1 MFIQFIKKKLR
12 KLKIFYLIRDY
23 FYTSKIEKLITSIL
37 PESTCIDVGA
47 SYFEHS
53 KWRVFLKSKK
63 INWISVDPNAHNLT
77 YLKDWRWQSKL
88 KVVNQGLSQNGG
100 EVYLYVTN
108 VDSGSSIK
116 KPKLPS
122 SMKMRLVGESYFF
135 PYKKKKIITKSL
147 KTLIKQNYNS
157 NPFFIKLD
165 TQGTELDILKGA
177 DLFFKKFQILGI
189 ELETS
194 LLAEPCYENANK
206 LSDVINFFEKKGYE
220 LININI
226 FDLYSTSN
234 ITNSVNFFPN
244 EADVVFLPRLD
255 IIKKL
260 PLNYKLSIIGF
271 MYSYKLYNQI
281 KYLIKYNPDLEQ
293 ELLNHDVNLLKLIK

>member
-1 MFIQFIKKKLR
+1 MIIQFIKKQLR
-12 KLKIFYLIRDY
+12 NFKFLYIIRDY
-23 FYTSKIEKLITSIL
+23 FSIPKLEKVITSFL
-37 PESTCIDVGA
+37 PECNCIDVGA

-53 KWRVFLKSKK
+53 KWRVFLKSRKT
-63 INWISVDPNAHNLT
+63 NWIAVDPNAHNLT
-77 YLKDWRWQSKL
+77 YLKNWRWKSKL
-88 KVVNQGLSQNGG
+88 RVVDQGLSQNGG
-100 EVYLYVTN
+100 EVTLYVTN

-116 KPKLPS
+116 KPKLPD
-122 SMKMRLVGESYFF
+122 SMKLRLDDDSYFF

-147 KTLIKQNYNS
+147 KALIEENYNP

-177 DLFFKKFQILGI
+177 DLFFKKFQILGV

-194 LLAEPCYENANK
+194 LLAKPCYDNANK
-206 LSDVINFFEKKGYE
+206 FTNVINFFEEKGYE
-220 LININI
+220 LVNINV

-234 ITNSVNFFPN
+234 ITNNDNFFPN

-255 IIKKL
+255 IVKEL

-281 KYLIKYNPDLEQ
+281 KYLIKYNIDLEQ
-293 ELLNHDVNLLKLIK
+293 ALLNRKVNLLKLIK

>member
-1 MFIQFIKKKLR
+1 MFIQFIKKKLKKFR
-12 KLKIFYLIRDY
+12 IFYIIRDY
-23 FYTSKIEKLITSIL
+23 FYITKLEKVITSIL
-37 PESTCIDVGA
+37 PECNSIDVGA

-53 KWRVFLKSKK
+53 KWRVFLKSRK

-77 YLKDWRWQSKL
+77 YLKDWRWESKL
-88 KVVNQGLSQNGG
+88 KIINQGLSQNGG
-100 EVYLYVTN
+100 EATLYMTN

-116 KPKLPS
+116 KPKLPP
-122 SMKMRLVGESYFF
+122 SMKMRLKDESYFF
-135 PYKKKKIITKSL
+135 PYKEKKIITKSL
-147 KTLIKQNYNS
+147 KNLIEENYNLS
-157 NPFFIKLD
+157 PFFIKLD

-177 DLFFKKFQILGI
+177 DLFFKKFQILGV

-194 LLAEPCYENANK
+194 LLAQPCYENGDK
-206 LSDVINFFEKKGYE
+206 FTDVINFFEKKGYE
-220 LININI
+220 LININV

-234 ITNSVNFFPN
+234 ITNRDNFFPN

-255 IIKKL
+255 IIKEL

-281 KYLIKYNPDLEQ
+281 EYLIKYNKDLEQ
-293 ELLNHDVNLLKLIK
+293 TLLERQINLLKLIK

>member
-1 MFIQFIKKKLR
+1 MFIQFIKKN
-12 KLKIFYLIRDY
+12 LKKFKISYIIKDY
-23 FYTSKIEKLITSIL
+23 FDIPKLEKIITSIL
-37 PESTCIDVGA
+37 PECNCIDVGA

-63 INWISVDPNAHNLT
+63 INWISVDPNAQNLT
-77 YLKDWRWQSKL
+77 YLKDWRWESEL
-88 KVVNQGLSQNGG
+88 KVINHGLSQNGG
-100 EVYLYVTN
+100 EVTLYVTN

-116 KPKLPS
+116 KPKIPA
-122 SMKMRLVGESYFF
+122 SMKMRLVNESYFF
-135 PYKKKKIITKSL
+135 PYKEKKIITKSL
-147 KTLIKQNYNS
+147 KTLIEENYNL

-177 DLFFKKFQILGI
+177 DLFFKNFQILGI

-194 LLAEPCYENANK
+194 LLTQPFYENANK
-206 LSDVINFFEKKGYE
+206 FADVINFFGEKGYE
-220 LININI
+220 LININV

-234 ITNSVNFFPN
+234 ITSRNNFFPN

-255 IIKKL
+255 IIKEL

-281 KYLIKYNPDLEQ
+281 KFLIKYNSDLEQ
-293 ELLNHDVNLLKLIK
+293 ALLNRRVNLLKLIK

>member
-1 MFIQFIKKKLR
+1 MQFIKKNLK
-12 KLKIFYLIRDY
+12 KFKIFYIIKDY
-23 FYTSKIEKLITSIL
+23 FYITKLEKIITSIL
-37 PESTCIDVGA
+37 PECNCIDVGA

-63 INWISVDPNAHNLT
+63 INWISVDPNAKNLT
-77 YLKDWRWQSKL
+77 YLKDWRWESKL
-88 KVVNQGLSQNGG
+88 KVISHGLSQNGG
-100 EVYLYVTN
+100 EVTLYVTN

-116 KPKLPS
+116 KPKIPD
-122 SMKMRLVGESYFF
+122 SMKMRLINESYFF
-135 PYKKKKIITKSL
+135 PYKEKKIITKSL
-147 KTLIKQNYNS
+147 KTLIEENYNL

-165 TQGTELDILKGA
+165 TQGTELDIIKGA
-177 DLFFKKFQILGI
+177 DCFFKNYQILGI

-194 LLAEPCYENANK
+194 LLTQPFYENANK
-206 LSDVINFFEKKGYE
+206 FADVINFFGEKGYE
-220 LININI
+220 LININV

-234 ITNSVNFFPN
+234 ITNQNNFFPN

-255 IIKKL
+255 IIKML

-281 KYLIKYNPDLEQ
+281 KYLIKYNSDLEQ
-293 ELLNHDVNLLKLIK
+293 ALLNRRVNLLKLIK

>member
-1 MFIQFIKKKLR
+1 MLIQFIKKKL
-12 KLKIFYLIRDY
+12 KKFKIFYIIRDY
-23 FYTSKIEKLITSIL
+23 FYITKLEKVITNIL
-37 PESTCIDVGA
+37 PECNCIDVGA

-63 INWISVDPNAHNLT
+63 INWISVDPNAQNLT
-77 YLKDWRWQSKL
+77 YLKDWRWESKL
-88 KVVNQGLSQNGG
+88 NVINHGLSQNGG
-100 EVYLYVTN
+100 EVTLYVTN

-116 KPKLPS
+116 KPKIPP
-122 SMKMRLVGESYFF
+122 SMKMRLVNESYFF
-135 PYKKKKIITKSL
+135 PYKEKKIITKSL
-147 KTLIKQNYNS
+147 KTLIEENYNL

-177 DLFFKKFQILGI
+177 DLFFKNFQILGI

-194 LLAEPCYENANK
+194 LLTQPFYENANK
-206 LSDVINFFEKKGYE
+206 FADVINFFGEKGYE
-220 LININI
+220 LININV

-234 ITNSVNFFPN
+234 ITSRNNFFPN

-255 IIKKL
+255 IIKEL

-281 KYLIKYNPDLEQ
+281 KFLIKYNSDLEQ
-293 ELLNHDVNLLKLIK
+293 ALLNRRVNLLKLIK